1 MVYFNEGVSVK
12 ASALFH
18 LAALSTKGKVFDFG
32 MWYLNIKKWKESTS
46 QRFKKRFGKWAYKI
60 NISNKIEIDA
70 SYTHQSG
77 SKENT

>member
-32 MWYLNIKKWKESTS
+32 MWYLNIKEM
-46 QRFKKRFGKWAYKI
+46 KREYK
-60 NISNKIEIDA
+60 SKI
-70 SYTHQSG
+70 
-77 SKENT
+77 